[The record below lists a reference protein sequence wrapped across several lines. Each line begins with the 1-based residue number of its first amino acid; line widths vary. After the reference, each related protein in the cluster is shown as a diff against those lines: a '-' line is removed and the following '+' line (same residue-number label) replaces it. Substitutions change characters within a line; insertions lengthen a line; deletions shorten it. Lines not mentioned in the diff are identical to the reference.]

1 MMYVFKCVIMDVWL
15 SAYHRLC
22 VCVSTFADARTWQEM
37 SHNRSQHVCHE
48 YMFLFAQQAFHF
60 LNVFL
65 FFFIASSLI
74 FHSMIALFLYRFSI
88 EFVLCAL
95 LLAVYFFSSFYYYS
109 VLFVPES
116 YHFAEKI
123 QTIIWAC
130 TLLFISFFLL
140 AFSYMVINI
149 IAISV
154 RIDFIIHFFT
164 KKNKLFSFVNSFF
177 VSFSSLLYPF

>member
-22 VCVSTFADARTWQEM
+22 VCLSTFADARTWQEM

-95 LLAVYFFSSFYYYS
+95 MLAVYFFF
-109 VLFVPES
+109 
-116 YHFAEKI
+116 
-123 QTIIWAC
+123 
-130 TLLFISFFLL
+130 LLFIIIPYCLYQNLIILLKKYKLLFELVPFYLSLFFFLPFL
-140 AFSYMVINI
+140 IWSL
-149 IAISV
+149 ISLPY
-154 RIDFIIHFFT
+154 
-164 KKNKLFSFVNSFF
+164 LFE
-177 VSFSSLLYPF
+177 